1 METISEKVRK
11 ITEDQLD
18 KFSKDSKYN
27 ELKDYYTEMKNKGLI
42 SPQTYN
48 IPPLDTIGERLYNSK
63 QFDETT
69 EQCTQSKI

>member
-27 ELKDYYTEMKNKGLI
+27 ELKDYYTEMKNK
-42 SPQTYN
+42 
-48 IPPLDTIGERLYNSK
+48 D
-63 QFDETT
+63 
-69 EQCTQSKI
+69 